1 MSRHNMEHYVTVG
14 KLKELL
20 NDPALTGGM
29 LITVGK
35 VTGDL
40 VVCRPGAT
48 KEQECVCFDCRIGEI
63 DLADEEVRIMGDEG

>member
-1 MSRHNMEHYVTVG
+1 MARHEMEHYVTVG

-20 NDPALTGGM
+20 NDPALTDGM

-40 VVCRPGAT
+40 VV
-48 KEQECVCFDCRIGEI
+48 
-63 DLADEEVRIMGDEG
+63 